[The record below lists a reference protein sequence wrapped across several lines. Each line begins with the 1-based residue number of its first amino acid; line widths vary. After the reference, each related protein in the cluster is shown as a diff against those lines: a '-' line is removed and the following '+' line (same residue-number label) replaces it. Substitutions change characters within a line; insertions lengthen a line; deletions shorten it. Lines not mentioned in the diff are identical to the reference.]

1 MISLPPVRIII
12 PYPWEGHSMRMLVIL
27 VGCYAAYV
35 GPAMLEREVE
45 RASEVIEVATH
56 SPHLFA
62 H

>member
-1 MISLPPVRIII
+1 
-12 PYPWEGHSMRMLVIL
+12 MRMLVIL